1 MPIVAVTAS
10 VFGDEQRKIADAGMN
25 AFVRKPFRESEIFD
39 QLSHLA
45 GVRFVYKAKSRDDV
59 DADEGSSG
67 EARESATPRVMI
79 VDDDEIQRELMSS
92 FVELVGYDCDVA
104 SDGGAAFARWHEA
117 RHELVITDCN
127 MPGMNGI
134 DLAYAIREAESGDG
148 PRTVLIAL
156 TGDKAGLEAACEQA
170 GIDEVVAKP
179 VNVEVIEAL
188 LEQHLGGGKR
198 AVH

>member
-1 MPIVAVTAS
+1 
-10 VFGDEQRKIADAGMN
+10 
-25 AFVRKPFRESEIFD
+25 
-39 QLSHLA
+39 
-45 GVRFVYKAKSRDDV
+45 
-59 DADEGSSG
+59 
-67 EARESATPRVMI
+67 MI

-92 FVELVGYDCDVA
+92 FVELVGYNCDVA
-104 SDGGAAFARWHEA
+104 SEGGAAFARWQQT
-117 RHELVITDCN
+117 RHELIITDCN

-134 DLAYAIREAESGDG
+134 DLAYAIRGAESGDG

-156 TGDKAGLEAACEQA
+156 TGDKAGLEAACEKA

-188 LEQHLGGGKR
+188 LEQHLGSGKR